1 MNRCLILGV
10 ASAAFLAA
18 APALASWTVD
28 NDHSRLSFV
37 SVKAGTMAEAHHFEA
52 LSGVLDDEGQFDL
65 VIDLDSVETMIP
77 IRNERMREMLFDTAT
92 YPEATLSA
100 RLDLA
105 AVQGLEVG
113 EQTDIAAEAQ
123 LELVGQSTTLTIQ
136 AVVARLSDTK
146 LLVTSAQPLTL
157 NADNLGLGDGVEQLR
172 DVAGLSSI
180 SPAVPVTFRLTLVKD

>member
-1 MNRCLILGV
+1 MNRCLVLVV

-18 APALASWTVD
+18 VPALASWTVD

-100 RLDLA
+100 RLDLT